1 MVKWQT
7 ELSPKII
14 WPVKLEERA
23 LLQLVII
30 FCIYKKYSRFVL
42 HESVFPEILYVQLI
56 THLRSEL
63 VGDFVCKVH
72 YSLKIRRLKLRGGKR

>member
-1 MVKWQT
+1 MANRIIT
-7 ELSPKII
+7 ENNLASKIS
-14 WPVKLEERA
+14 RA
-23 LLQLVII
+23 CLAATSYYI
-30 FCIYKKYSRFVL
+30 CIYKKYSRFVL